1 MPQAIKAPPES
12 GSKTY
17 LLTGEDEFRK
27 ISYLDKLKSDIIGKE
42 ADAFNYNLYYAKDT
56 TAAEI
61 IRSLQTFSLTGSK
74 RLVVLRDL
82 DAMPDAEKA
91 ILAEYISN
99 GFSGNATLVLISSK
113 SSAKTEKFCKRVS
126 GKVQKL
132 TFSKLQ
138 ADKVVSWI
146 IKEFKRHK
154 KLISGRKA
162 ELILESAEQD
172 FGRASSMIE
181 QILLFIGDKENVT
194 DDDIMQFA
202 GIPLESS
209 TFGLLDSINNKD
221 AKKSLI
227 ILKNLFQSS
236 SSPVQILGLLTWHIT
251 RLIAVKRLLLKKIPR
266 ADMFPYLKVG
276 TYMLSRLISQAS
288 ELTLDRLK
296 KDLQVLLDTD
306 LLIKRSGIK
315 DDFLLEMLVV
325 KLSTK

>member
-1 MPQAIKAPPES
+1 MPQSIQAPPKS

-27 ISYLDKLKSDIIGKE
+27 ISYLNKLKSDIITEKVN
-42 ADAFNYNLYYAKDT
+42 AFNYNLYYAKDT

-82 DAMPDAEKA
+82 DALPDAEKA

-113 SSAKTEKFCKRVS
+113 SSAKIEKFCKRTS
-126 GKVQKL
+126 GKIERL
-132 TFSKLQ
+132 TFSKIQ

-146 IKEFKRHK
+146 IKEFKQYK
-154 KLISGRKA
+154 KLISERSA
-162 ELILESAEQD
+162 ELILESVEQD
-172 FGRASSMIE
+172 FGRVSSMVK
-181 QILLFIGDKENVT
+181 QILLFIGDKEKVT
-194 DDDIMQFA
+194 DDDILQFA
-202 GIPLESS
+202 DIPLESS

-221 AKKSLI
+221 SEKGLI
-227 ILKNLFQSS
+227 ILKSLFQSGS
-236 SSPVQILGLLTWHIT
+236 NPVQILGLLTWHIT
-251 RLIAVKRLLLKKIPR
+251 RLITVKRLLLKKVPR
-266 ADMFPYLKVG
+266 ADMFPYLKSGAYV
-276 TYMLSRLISQAS
+276 LSRLISQAS

-296 KDLQVLLDTD
+296 KDLQILLDTD

-315 DDFLLEMLVV
+315 GDFLLEMLVV
-325 KLSTK
+325 KLSS